1 MAIMYPEKPHEC
13 PPESREEMMFDCL
26 KRLPHEYYVFHSFK
40 IVRVVDDTVLES
52 ETDFVIFHPD
62 KGIVCIEAKAGRP
75 KYQDGT
81 WRYSNGE
88 PMSHGGPYRQ
98 AAASK
103 WKLRDYIIACGCE
116 HLLSRCKMLHAV
128 WFPSVSR
135 SYLEKLQL
143 PSEGDMHLTLT
154 KESCDN
160 IEEAMENLFHYREY
174 RNVETKLDEK
184 DVKAMINRVLAPS
197 FNLVSM
203 TDLKLDTQRQVFKR
217 MLTEQVALLNYL
229 EEQNSAVINGLAGTG
244 KTIMAVEKARRH
256 AERDEAVLFLCYN
269 AYLKEYLQK
278 NYSHRNISYYTIDG
292 LACKLCDTASPN
304 YERLK
309 EALLEMYVDGS
320 FPYRHI
326 VIDEGQDFGR
336 ERLNDIEI
344 IDLLRS
350 NVADDQKNGT
360 FYLFY
365 DRNQMVQSDKL
376 PPYIAEADCRLT
388 LYRNCRNTENIAR
401 TSLRLLGSDKKPKLF
416 DGAIV
421 GDAPEMY
428 FAEEAGTTVKTVNTI
443 IEHMWEAGYTNIQLL
458 TCKTEESSII
468 ADECS
473 NGVYI
478 YKAQKIPFTTCRK
491 FKGLEADVVIM
502 VDLDHSVFQE
512 KAEQIMYVGSSRA
525 RYKLVL
531 VAGLTDA
538 ECEQSLTKKAK
549 KPRKAFAALYNAKLR
564 ELKADE

>member
-26 KRLPHEYYVFHSFK
+26 KKLSDEYYVFHSFK

-52 ETDFVIFHPD
+52 ETDFVIFHPG

-75 KYQDGT
+75 QYKDGA
-81 WRYSNGE
+81 WRYGNGDL
-88 PMSHGGPYRQ
+88 MSHGGPYRQ
-98 AAASK
+98 AAGSK
-103 WKLRDYIIACGCE
+103 WKLRDYIIERGCE

-143 PSEGDMHLTLT
+143 PSDGDMHLTLT

-160 IEEAMENLFHYREY
+160 IEEEMAALFQYREY

-184 DVKAMINRVLAPS
+184 DVKTMINRVLAPS
-197 FNLVSM
+197 FDLVSM
-203 TDLKLDTQRQVFKR
+203 ADLKLDTQRQVFKR
-217 MLTEQVALLNYL
+217 MLAEQVALLNYL

-244 KTIMAVEKARRH
+244 KTVMAVEKARRH
-256 AERDEAVLFLCYN
+256 AELDEPVLFLCYN

-278 NYSHRNISYYTIDG
+278 NYGHRNISYHTIDG
-292 LACKLCDTASPN
+292 LACKLCDTAAPN
-304 YERLK
+304 YDLLK
-309 EALLEMYVDGS
+309 DALMEMYMDGS

-336 ERLNDIEI
+336 DRLNDIDI

-350 NVADDQKNGT
+350 NVVDDQRNGT

-365 DRNQMVQSDKL
+365 DRNQMVQSDVL

-388 LYRNCRNTENIAR
+388 LYKNCRNTENIAR
-401 TSLRLLGSDKKPKLF
+401 TSLRLLGSDRKPKLF
-416 DGAIV
+416 EGAII

-428 FAEEAGTTVKTVNTI
+428 FATETDETVRTINTI
-443 IEHMWEAGYTNIQLL
+443 IENMWEAGYSNIQLL
-458 TCKTEESSII
+458 TCKTEESSVI
-468 ADECS
+468 ANECS

-478 YKAQKIPFTTCRK
+478 YQAKKIPFTTCRK
-491 FKGLEADVVIM
+491 FKGLEADAVIM

-525 RYKLVL
+525 RYKLFL
-531 VAGLTDA
+531 VANLTDT
-538 ECEQSLTKKAK
+538 ECGQALTKKAK
-549 KPRKAFAALYNAKLR
+549 NPRKAFAALYNAKLKA
-564 ELKADE
+564 LKEG